1 MSFLSKLSNWY
12 FKRKALPYWTI
23 FLADCLI
30 VFLSYLITY
39 LLFRPKIVYLPT
51 SIFWPLAGWALLRFL
66 IFSLFYIVGMRIF
79 KTYDGILRY
88 SSMIDLMRVGGA
100 MAVGGVIAFIAHYPF
115 FSSWQF
121 SGLPAAL
128 EAGAFEL
135 NIRTR
140 DIVVATFLATLI
152 MWFVRMYI
160 KTLYDSFFAK
170 DKAVPTIIYGI
181 QHMGVGIAKR
191 ISTEKPARFALK
203 GFLTDIPE
211 YAGSLLMGKHVHIVE
226 RGIVDKMKADG
237 IKALLV
243 TPINVKRFKANEDF
257 VDALIDAGIKIYLVQ
272 NPEVYDKDAPV
283 VPDATPLKIEE
294 LLSREEIEIDL
305 DAIRRDLFGKV
316 VFVSGSAGSI
326 GSELVD
332 QIACFQPARM
342 VLVDSAETPQHDLL
356 LMMRKKHPDI
366 EAHIL
371 VTSVCK
377 ESAMEELFRRYQ
389 PNYVYHAAA
398 YKHVPMM
405 EDNPC
410 EAVQNNVRGT
420 QILADLS
427 VKYGV
432 DKFVM
437 ISTDKAVNPSNVM
450 GCSKRI
456 CEIYTQ
462 SLDAAIK
469 SGTVK
474 GHTKFVTTRFG
485 NVLGWNGSV
494 IPLFRKQ
501 IYAGGPV
508 TVTHPDIIRYF
519 MLICEAVK
527 LVLEAGTMSQGG
539 EVYVFDMG
547 QPVRIADLAKRMI
560 KMIGAEGVEIQYTG
574 LREGEKLYEEL
585 LTDKEITKPTSFHS
599 KIHIATVPSYDY
611 ERARTAVNRLYDI
624 SLDNDAMATVKE
636 MKRIVP
642 EFVSQ
647 NSPYSVLDEKSATP
661 PADTPAA
668 EA

>member
-23 FLADCLI
+23 FITDCLI
-30 VFLSYLITY
+30 VFLSYLVTY
-39 LLFRPKIVYLPT
+39 LLFRPKIVYLPGQILLSLT
-51 SIFWPLAGWALLRFL
+51 AWAMLRFL
-66 IFSLFYIVGMRIF
+66 VFTCFYVIGMRIL

-100 MAVGGVIAFIAHYPF
+100 MLIGGVIAFLVHYPA
-115 FSSWQF
+115 FSHFQF
-121 SGLPAAL
+121 QGLPPEL
-128 EAGAFEL
+128 QEGVFEL

-170 DKAVPTIIYGI
+170 DNAQPTIIYGI

-211 YAGSLLMGKHVHIVE
+211 YAGTLLMGKHVHIVE
-226 RGIVDKMKADG
+226 EGIVEKMKKDG

-243 TPINVKRFKANEDF
+243 TPINVKRFKANEPF
-257 VDALIDAGIKIYLVQ
+257 VDALIEAGIKIYLVQ

-283 VPDATPLKIEE
+283 QPDVTPLKIEE
-294 LLSREEIEIDL
+294 LLSRDEIEIDL
-305 DAIRRDLFGKV
+305 DAIRRDLNGKTI
-316 VFVSGSAGSI
+316 FISGAAGSI
-326 GSELVD
+326 GSELVN
-332 QIACFQPARM
+332 QIASFQPQQLI
-342 VLVDSAETPQHDLL
+342 LVDAAETPQHDLL
-356 LMMRKKHPDI
+356 LKLRKNHPDVKAEI
-366 EAHIL
+366 I
-371 VTSVCK
+371 VTSICK
-377 ESAMEELFRRYQ
+377 QNTMEQLFQKYR

-410 EAVQNNVRGT
+410 EAIQNNVRGT

-469 SGTVK
+469 SGTVP
-474 GHTKFVTTRFG
+474 GQTKFVTTRFG
-485 NVLGWNGSV
+485 NVLGSNGSV
-494 IPLFRKQ
+494 IPLFRAQ

-519 MLICEAVK
+519 MLISEAVK
-527 LVLEAGTMSQGG
+527 LVLEAGTMSNGG

-560 KMIGAEGVEIQYTG
+560 KMIGAEGVEIKYTG

-585 LTDKEITKPTSFHS
+585 LTDKEITKPTTFHK

-611 ERARTAVNRLYDI
+611 QRARDAVNHLYDV
-624 SLDNDAMATVKE
+624 SLQCDPIATVKE

-647 NSPYSVLDEKSATP
+647 NSPYSVLDEKNTDDNNTP
-661 PADTPAA
+661 TPADA
-668 EA
+668 